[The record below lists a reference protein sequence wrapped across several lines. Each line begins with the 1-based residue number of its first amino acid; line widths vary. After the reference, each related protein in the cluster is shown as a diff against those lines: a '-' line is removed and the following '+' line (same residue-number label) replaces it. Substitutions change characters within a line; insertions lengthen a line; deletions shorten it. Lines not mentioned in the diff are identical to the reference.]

1 MARDRPRPRPRPPP
15 GASEAIETERLWLRP
30 YEAGD
35 RDHIVALY
43 ADPEVTAYT
52 KLGRRTAEE
61 AERILAG
68 YVADWQSLG
77 LGIRAMFLKPARA
90 YVGEFGLF
98 VHREAGAMAL
108 RYALAKDYWG
118 RGLATEAARATLED
132 AFGAKHLARVVS
144 VVQTVNVAS
153 LRIMEGLGFEVERR
167 AMDGASEIIFY
178 SLSRA
183 QWTRSR

>member
-1 MARDRPRPRPRPPP
+1 MSRIASPAGNDPPFNSTLISTWDQF
-15 GASEAIETERLWLRP
+15 GGS
-30 YEAGD
+30 
-35 RDHIVALY
+35 Y
-43 ADPEVTAYT
+43 ADVW
-52 KLGRRTAEE
+52 
-61 AERILAG
+61 
-68 YVADWQSLG
+68 ADG
-77 LGIRAMFLKPARA
+77 TTA

-108 RYALAKDYWG
+108 RYALVKDYWG
-118 RGLATEAARATLED
+118 RGLATEAARATLDD
-132 AFGAKHLARVVS
+132 AFGTKRLARVVS